1 MTQKQINP
9 DQGLETTF
17 SIWKSSFLV
26 ILLACL
32 ISGLVTVGSQELSYR
47 LFPSTDPDVL
57 MERQVEKNKQAIDQG
72 DIDVQWGLDMGSKLK
87 AKVVNLTSLVGPL
100 GGMVSAGLFVSV
112 YKRVLDQRQVQ
123 TGDIFIF
130 FKKNF
135 LRNYL
140 ICFLMT
146 LLSNILINLFL
157 IPGIIFNLYMFFWPL
172 ILYKALDGEFSLSDF
187 FKDSAAESK
196 GEKGTIFAK
205 TFKYGFIIFIVVFI
219 LSFAVLMAT
228 ASSGPMEGG
237 IGVGG
242 LGVLGVGL
250 LTVLVM
256 AIIEPFIYLA
266 YIEIFLERKKL
277 VLERQRIQDQ
287 LMEDQAPQAQEENL
301 DPEVEEEE
309 KPHAKPY
316 DQDIHSDFD

>member
-1 MTQKQINP
+1 MTQKQIDP

-32 ISGLVTVGSQELSYR
+32 ISGLLTVGSQQLSHR
-47 LFPSTDPDVL
+47 LFPSTDPAVQ
-57 MERQVEKNKQAIDQG
+57 MERQVERNKQAIDQG
-72 DIDVQWGLDMGSKLK
+72 DIDVQWGLNPGTKLK
-87 AKVVNLTSLVGPL
+87 ANVVNLTTLVGPL
-100 GGMVSAGLFVSV
+100 ASMVTAGLFVAI
-112 YKRVLDQRQVQ
+112 YKRVLDQRQAQ
-123 TGDIFIF
+123 TGDIFVF

-146 LLSNILINLFL
+146 LLSTILMNLYV
-157 IPGIIFNLYMFFWPL
+157 IPGVIFNLYMFFWPL
-172 ILYKALDGEFSLSDF
+172 ILYKALDGGFSLSDF

-196 GEKGTIFAK
+196 GERGTIFAK
-205 TFKYGFIIFIVVFI
+205 IFKYGFIIFIVVFI
-219 LSFAVLMAT
+219 LSFAFLMAT
-228 ASSGPMEGG
+228 ASSGSMEGG
-237 IGVGG
+237 IGG
-242 LGVLGVGL
+242 LGVRILS
-250 LTVLVM
+250 VLVM
-256 AIIEPFIYLA
+256 AIIEPFVYLA

-309 KPHAKPY
+309 KPQAKPY

>member
-17 SIWKSSFLV
+17 SIWKSNFLV
-26 ILLACL
+26 ILLVCL

-87 AKVVNLTSLVGPL
+87 TNVVNLTSLVGPL
-100 GGMVSAGLFVSV
+100 AGMVSAGLFVSV

-146 LLSNILINLFL
+146 LLSNILIDLFL

-187 FKDSAAESK
+187 FKDSIAESK

-205 TFKYGFIIFIVVFI
+205 IFKYGFIIFIVIFI
-219 LSFAVLMAT
+219 LSFAFLMA
-228 ASSGPMEGG
+228 GPVEGG
-237 IGVGG
+237 IGSLGG
-242 LGVLGVGL
+242 LGVGI

-287 LMEDQAPQAQEENL
+287 LMADQAPQDQDENL
-301 DPEVEEEE
+301 KPEVEEE
-309 KPHAKPY
+309 KPQVKPY
-316 DQDIHSDFD
+316 DQGIHSDFD

>member
-87 AKVVNLTSLVGPL
+87 ANVVNLTSLVGPL

-219 LSFAVLMAT
+219 LPSAVLMAT

-309 KPHAKPY
+309 KPQAKPY

>member
-32 ISGLVTVGSQELSYR
+32 ISGLLTVGSQQLSYR
-47 LFPSTDPDVL
+47 LFPSTDPAVQV
-57 MERQVEKNKQAIDQG
+57 ERQMEKNKEAIDQG
-72 DIDVQWGLDMGSKLK
+72 DIDVQWGLDLGTKLK
-87 AKVVNLTSLVGPL
+87 TNVVNLTTLVGPL
-100 GGMVSAGLFVSV
+100 AGMVSAGLFVAV

-140 ICFLMT
+140 ICFLIN
-146 LLSNILINLFL
+146 LLSTILMNLFL

-172 ILYKALDGEFSLSDF
+172 ILYKALDGGFSLSDF
-187 FKDSAAESK
+187 FKDSIAESK
-196 GEKGTIFAK
+196 GERGTIFAK
-205 TFKYGFIIFIVVFI
+205 IFKYGFIIFIVVFI
-219 LSFAVLMAT
+219 LSFAFLMAT
-228 ASSGPMEGG
+228 ASSGSMEGG
-237 IGVGG
+237 IGSLGG
-242 LGVLGVGL
+242 LGVGI

-277 VLERQRIQDQ
+277 VLERQRIRDQ

-309 KPHAKPY
+309 KPQAKPY